1 MMMLNV
7 DRYLNESTNEVGVF
21 FLSKKVVCIIVTYNR
36 LTFLKECI
44 DAVRTQSYPASSI
57 IVVNNNSNDGTAEYL
72 KTVDDDRLTTLNLEE
87 NIGGAGG
94 FYTGIKAAYSNTD
107 DDYYWLMDDDTI
119 PEKDCLKELINGAQ
133 SLNGQFGFLAS
144 HPVWLDGSP
153 NLMNIPKPAKVWN
166 NPVDKNLIQIQC
178 ATFVSVLLNSEA
190 VKKVGLPYKDFF
202 IWSDDIEYTMRIE
215 EIMPGYF
222 VGKSRAVHKTKNN
235 VGSDIVTDAPERIAR
250 YFFAYRN
257 YFFTQKKFRGFVG
270 VSIQIIKLFIMSF
283 KILTQSQG
291 HKMKRISTIFRGL
304 ICGLFFHP
312 QVDYLESKIK

>member
-1 MMMLNV
+1 M
-7 DRYLNESTNEVGVF
+7 G
-21 FLSKKVVCIIVTYNR
+21 KKVACIIVTYNR

-44 DAVRTQSYPASSI
+44 DAVSTQSYPVNSI

-72 KTVDDDRLTTLNLEE
+72 KTIVDDRLTTLNLKE

-94 FYTGIKAAYSNTD
+94 FYKGVEAAYLNTN

-119 PEKDCLKELINGAQ
+119 PEINCLEELINGAQ

-144 HPVWLDGSP
+144 NPVWLDGTP

-166 NPVDKNLIQIQC
+166 SPVDKNLIQIKC
-178 ATFVSVLLNSEA
+178 ATFVSVLLNSEV
-190 VKKVGLPYKDFF
+190 VKQVGLPYKEFF

-215 EIMPGYF
+215 ENMPGYF

-235 VGSDIVTDAPERIAR
+235 VGSDIVTDGPERIAR
-250 YFFAYRN
+250 YFYAYRN

-270 VSIQIIKLFIMSF
+270 VSIQIIKLF
-283 KILTQSQG
+283 
-291 HKMKRISTIFRGL
+291 
-304 ICGLFFHP
+304 
-312 QVDYLESKIK
+312 